1 MLILWRGI
9 EFYLSNN
16 VHGDFGV
23 SGWISTGWCLEVLVQ
38 VYTDS
43 VSNWV
48 MWARNVMF
56 FSIAFCDV
64 SPQKPAL
71 LAQKFANMLLKITC
85 FHSRW
90 DKIQL
95 STSAGH
101 RIHLANVR
109 CCSRRGI
116 SKVGCNSAGRKVDH
130 KQPFGSQNWQRQS
143 SHSYSHLQTANPS
156 LIQNPYW

>member
-1 MLILWRGI
+1 MFPSAVPGLPRLVRSHAGAWSAWCCGWKLARRLSCCLSAWGLTWFGETSHVQMLILWRGI

-23 SGWISTGWCLEVLVQ
+23 SGWISTGWCLEALVQ

-43 VSNWV
+43 ISNWV

-71 LAQKFANMLLKITC
+71 LAKKFAKMLLKITC

-90 DKIQL
+90 GQD
-95 STSAGH
+95 ST
-101 RIHLANVR
+101 LNVCR
-109 CCSRRGI
+109 PQ
-116 SKVGCNSAGRKVDH
+116 D
-130 KQPFGSQNWQRQS
+130 
-143 SHSYSHLQTANPS
+143 S
-156 LIQNPYW
+156 LG